1 MKILFREKGR
11 PLNKLQPPSIK
22 KWCSEV
28 ANQLQPT
35 DIKSNVSS
43 EGDLEPNDDDDSEES
58 SDDNDKN
65 ED

>member
-1 MKILFREKGR
+1 M
-11 PLNKLQPPSIK
+11 K
-22 KWCSEV
+22 KWHSKL

-35 DIKSNVSS
+35 DIESNVSL
-43 EGDLEPNDDDDSEES
+43 EGNSEPNEDDDSEES